1 MTEQEFTTYQT
12 ELLAKV
18 EKLYKNDELF
28 KIIDLL
34 ENSELDFELCMELV
48 RTYINAA
55 NRTSDPFSLFEKSEI
70 LLDKFSLEGK
80 ISAKYHFLR
89 GYILFKKGLISDSLI
104 RFEEALKHASVMDG
118 QLFSNI
124 TIMIDNAKRLLD
136 KAEFKGLD
144 EKDSKELLSFVE
156 KNFGKVNHLCE
167 FSHVSLYQISPTK
180 EHDYNLIVSV
190 GLSGK
195 NTESS
200 LKLKQDSKQEN
211 IELCLALPKDY
222 RFNKDSKS
230 SFEIYMLIEIISYLI
245 TEKNPVGFGYYL
257 EKENGFSKRTAFTGA
272 MLASL
277 GEYPKENQ
285 SVILSSGR
293 NVNFY
298 ELLPLRPMELNFR
311 KTHSAHALFELF
323 KEHLI
328 KLTPFISTRDDVC
341 QRLNKE

>member
-1 MTEQEFTTYQT
+1 MTEQEFTTYKE

-18 EKLYKNDELF
+18 DELYKSDELF

-34 ENSELDFELCMELV
+34 ENCELDFDLCMELV

-55 NRTSDPFSLFEKSEI
+55 NRTSDPFSLFEKAEI

-80 ISAKYHFLR
+80 VSAKYHFYR
-89 GYILFKKGLISDSLI
+89 GYILFKKGLIADSLI

-144 EKDSKELLSFVE
+144 EKDSKELLAFIE
-156 KNFGKVNHLCE
+156 KNFGIANHLCE
-167 FSHVSLYQISPTK
+167 FSHVSLYQIAPTK
-180 EHDYNLIVSV
+180 DHDYNLIVSV

-195 NTESS
+195 NKDHSS
-200 LKLKQDSKQEN
+200 DSEN

-230 SFEIYMLIEIISYLI
+230 AFEIYMLIEIISYLI

-277 GEYPKENQ
+277 GEYPKESQ
-285 SVILSSGR
+285 SVTLSSGR

-311 KTHSAHALFELF
+311 KTHSAHELLELF
-323 KEHLI
+323 KKHLI

>member
-1 MTEQEFTTYQT
+1 MTEQEFTTYKA

-18 EKLYKNDELF
+18 DELYKSDELF

-34 ENSELDFELCMELV
+34 ENSELDFDLCMELV

-55 NRTSDPFSLFEKSEI
+55 NRTSDPFSLFEKAEI

-80 ISAKYHFLR
+80 VSAKYHFYR
-89 GYILFKKGLISDSLI
+89 GYILFKKGLIADSLI
-104 RFEEALKHASVMDG
+104 RFEEALKHASVLDG

-144 EKDSKELLSFVE
+144 EKDSKELLAFIE
-156 KNFGKVNHLCE
+156 KNFGKANHLCE
-167 FSHVSLYQISPTK
+167 FSHVSLYQIAPAK
-180 EHDYNLIVSV
+180 DHDYNLIVSV

-195 NTESS
+195 NKDHSS
-200 LKLKQDSKQEN
+200 DSEN

-230 SFEIYMLIEIISYLI
+230 AFEIYMLIEIISYLI

-257 EKENGFSKRTAFTGA
+257 EKENGFS
-272 MLASL
+272 
-277 GEYPKENQ
+277 
-285 SVILSSGR
+285 
-293 NVNFY
+293 
-298 ELLPLRPMELNFR
+298 
-311 KTHSAHALFELF
+311 
-323 KEHLI
+323 
-328 KLTPFISTRDDVC
+328 
-341 QRLNKE
+341 

>member
-1 MTEQEFTTYQT
+1 MTEQEFTTYKA

-18 EKLYKNDELF
+18 GELYKSDELF
-28 KIIDLL
+28 KIIDIL
-34 ENSELDFELCMELV
+34 ENRELDFDLCMELV

-55 NRTSDPFSLFEKSEI
+55 NRTSDPFSLFEKAEI

-80 ISAKYHFLR
+80 VSAKYHFYR
-89 GYILFKKGLISDSLI
+89 GYILFKRGLIADSLI

-144 EKDSKELLSFVE
+144 ENDSKELLAFIE
-156 KNFGKVNHLCE
+156 KSFGKVNHLCE
-167 FSHVSLYQISPTK
+167 FSHVSLYQIAPTK
-180 EHDYNLIVSV
+180 EHDYNLIVSM

-195 NTESS
+195 NKDHSS
-200 LKLKQDSKQEN
+200 NSEN

-230 SFEIYMLIEIISYLI
+230 AFEIYMLIEIISYLI

-272 MLASL
+272 ILASL
-277 GEYPKENQ
+277 GEYPKESQ
-285 SVILSSGR
+285 SVTLSSGR

-311 KTHSAHALFELF
+311 KTHSAHELLELF
-323 KEHLI
+323 KKHLI

>member
-1 MTEQEFTTYQT
+1 MTEQEFTTYKK

-18 EKLYKNDELF
+18 SELYKSDELF
-28 KIIDLL
+28 KIIDIL
-34 ENSELDFELCMELV
+34 ENSELDFDLCMELV

-55 NRTSDPFSLFEKSEI
+55 NRTSDPFSLFEKAEI

-80 ISAKYHFLR
+80 VSAKYHFYR
-89 GYILFKKGLISDSLI
+89 GYILFKRGLIADSLI

-144 EKDSKELLSFVE
+144 ENDSKELLAFIE
-156 KNFGKVNHLCE
+156 KNFGKANHLCE
-167 FSHVSLYQISPTK
+167 FSHVSLYQIAPTK
-180 EHDYNLIVSV
+180 DHDYNLIVSV

-195 NTESS
+195 NKDHSS
-200 LKLKQDSKQEN
+200 NSEN

-230 SFEIYMLIEIISYLI
+230 AFEIYMLIEIISYLI

-277 GEYPKENQ
+277 GEYPKESQ
-285 SVILSSGR
+285 SVTLSSGR

-311 KTHSAHALFELF
+311 KTHSAHELLELF
-323 KEHLI
+323 KKHLI
-328 KLTPFISTRDDVC
+328 KLTPFISTRDDGC

>member
-1 MTEQEFTTYQT
+1 MTEQEFTTYKK

-18 EKLYKNDELF
+18 SELYKSDELF

-34 ENSELDFELCMELV
+34 ENSELDFDLCMELV

-55 NRTSDPFSLFEKSEI
+55 NRTSDPFSLFEKAEI

-80 ISAKYHFLR
+80 VSAKYHFYR
-89 GYILFKKGLISDSLI
+89 GYILFKKGLIADSLI

-144 EKDSKELLSFVE
+144 ENDSKELLAFIE
-156 KNFGKVNHLCE
+156 KNFGKANHLCE
-167 FSHVSLYQISPTK
+167 FSHVSLYQIAPTK
-180 EHDYNLIVSV
+180 DHDYNLIVSV

-195 NTESS
+195 NKDHS
-200 LKLKQDSKQEN
+200 LNSEN

-230 SFEIYMLIEIISYLI
+230 AFEIYMLIEIISYLI

-277 GEYPKENQ
+277 GEYPKESQ
-285 SVILSSGR
+285 SVTLSSGR

-311 KTHSAHALFELF
+311 KTHSAHELLELF
-323 KEHLI
+323 KKHLI

>member
-1 MTEQEFTTYQT
+1 MTEQEFTTYKK
-12 ELLAKV
+12 ELLAKIG
-18 EKLYKNDELF
+18 ELYKSDELF

-34 ENSELDFELCMELV
+34 ENSELDFDLCMELI

-55 NRTSDPFSLFEKSEI
+55 NRTSDPFSLFEKAEI

-80 ISAKYHFLR
+80 VSAKYHFYR
-89 GYILFKKGLISDSLI
+89 GYILFKKGLIADSLI
-104 RFEEALKHASVMDG
+104 RFEAALKHASVMDG

-144 EKDSKELLSFVE
+144 ENDSKELLAFIE
-156 KNFGKVNHLCE
+156 KNFGKANHLCE
-167 FSHVSLYQISPTK
+167 FSHVSLYQIAPTK
-180 EHDYNLIVSV
+180 DHDYNLIVSV

-195 NTESS
+195 NKEN
-200 LKLKQDSKQEN
+200 DSNSEN

-230 SFEIYMLIEIISYLI
+230 AFEIYMLIEIISYLI
-245 TEKNPVGFGYYL
+245 TEKNSVGFGYYL
-257 EKENGFSKRTAFTGA
+257 EKESGFSKRTAFTGA

-277 GEYPKENQ
+277 GEYPKESQ
-285 SVILSSGR
+285 SVTLSSGR

-311 KTHSAHALFELF
+311 KTHSAHELLELF
-323 KEHLI
+323 KKHLI

>member
-1 MTEQEFTTYQT
+1 MTEQEFTTYKAD
-12 ELLAKV
+12 LLAKV
-18 EKLYKNDELF
+18 SELYKSDELF

-55 NRTSDPFSLFEKSEI
+55 NRTSDPFSLFEKAEI
-70 LLDKFSLEGK
+70 LLDKFSLDGK
-80 ISAKYHFLR
+80 NSAKYHFYR
-89 GYILFKKGLISDSLI
+89 GYILFKKGLIADSLI
-104 RFEEALKHASVMDG
+104 RFEEALKYASVMDG

-144 EKDSKELLSFVE
+144 ENDQKGLLAFIE
-156 KNFGKVNHLCE
+156 KNFGKANHLCE
-167 FSHVSLYQISPTK
+167 FSHVSLYQIAPTK

-195 NTESS
+195 NKDNSQNS
-200 LKLKQDSKQEN
+200 EN

-230 SFEIYMLIEIISYLI
+230 AFEIYMLIEIISYLI

-277 GEYPKENQ
+277 GEYPKESQ
-285 SVILSSGR
+285 SVTLSSGR

-311 KTHSAHALFELF
+311 KTHSAHELLELF
-323 KEHLI
+323 KKHLI

>member
-1 MTEQEFTTYQT
+1 MTEQEFTTYKK

-18 EKLYKNDELF
+18 GELYKSDELF

-34 ENSELDFELCMELV
+34 ENSELDFDLCMELV

-55 NRTSDPFSLFEKSEI
+55 NRTSDPFSLFEKAQI

-80 ISAKYHFLR
+80 ISAKYHFYR
-89 GYILFKKGLISDSLI
+89 GYILFKKGLIADSLI

-144 EKDSKELLSFVE
+144 EKDSKELLAFIE
-156 KNFGKVNHLCE
+156 KNFGIANHLCE
-167 FSHVSLYQISPTK
+167 FSHVSLYQIAPTK
-180 EHDYNLIVSV
+180 DHDYNLIVSV

-195 NTESS
+195 NKDHGS
-200 LKLKQDSKQEN
+200 DSEN

-230 SFEIYMLIEIISYLI
+230 AFEIYMLIEIISYLI

-277 GEYPKENQ
+277 GEYPKESQ
-285 SVILSSGR
+285 SVTLSSGR

-311 KTHSAHALFELF
+311 KTHSAHELLELF
-323 KEHLI
+323 KKHLI

>member
-1 MTEQEFTTYQT
+1 MTEQEFTTYKA

-18 EKLYKNDELF
+18 SELYKSDELF

-34 ENSELDFELCMELV
+34 ENSELDFDLCMELI
-48 RTYINAA
+48 RSYINAA
-55 NRTSDPFSLFEKSEI
+55 NRTSDPFSLFEKAEI

-80 ISAKYHFLR
+80 VSAKYHFYR
-89 GYILFKKGLISDSLI
+89 GYILFKKGLIADSLI

-124 TIMIDNAKRLLD
+124 TIMIDNAKRLLN

-144 EKDSKELLSFVE
+144 ENDSKELLAFIE
-156 KNFGKVNHLCE
+156 KSFGKANHLCE
-167 FSHVSLYQISPTK
+167 FSHVSLYQIAPVK
-180 EHDYNLIVSV
+180 DHDYNLIVSV

-195 NTESS
+195 NRNNSS
-200 LKLKQDSKQEN
+200 NSEN

-230 SFEIYMLIEIISYLI
+230 AFEIYMLIEIISYLI

-277 GEYPKENQ
+277 GEYPKESQ
-285 SVILSSGR
+285 SVTLSSGR
-293 NVNFY
+293 DVNFY

-311 KTHSAHALFELF
+311 KTHSAHELLELF
-323 KEHLI
+323 KKHLI

>member
-1 MTEQEFTTYQT
+1 MTEQEFKTYKT
-12 ELLAKV
+12 DLLAKV
-18 EKLYKNDELF
+18 GELYKNDELF

-55 NRTSDPFSLFEKSEI
+55 NRTSDPFSLFEKAEI

-80 ISAKYHFLR
+80 LSAKYHFLR
-89 GYILFKKGLISDSLI
+89 GYILFKKGLIADSLI
-104 RFEEALKHASVMDG
+104 RFEKALKHASVMDG
-118 QLFSNI
+118 QLFSNT

-144 EKDSKELLSFVE
+144 EKDSQELLAFIE
-156 KNFGKVNHLCE
+156 KNFGKANHLCE
-167 FSHVSLYQISPTK
+167 FSHVSLYQIAPTK

-195 NTESS
+195 NSESS
-200 LKLKQDSKQEN
+200 SNLKQEN

-230 SFEIYMLIEIISYLI
+230 AFEIYMLIEIISYLI

-257 EKENGFSKRTAFTGA
+257 EKEKGFSKRTAFTGA

-277 GEYPKENQ
+277 GEYPKESQ
-285 SVILSSGR
+285 SVTLSSGL

-311 KTHSAHALFELF
+311 KTHSAHELLELF

>member
-1 MTEQEFTTYQT
+1 MTEQEFTTYKK

-18 EKLYKNDELF
+18 SELYKSDELF
-28 KIIDLL
+28 KIIDIL
-34 ENSELDFELCMELV
+34 ENSELDFDLCMELV

-55 NRTSDPFSLFEKSEI
+55 NRTSDPFSLFEKAEI

-80 ISAKYHFLR
+80 VSAKYHFYR
-89 GYILFKKGLISDSLI
+89 GYILFKRGLIADSLI

-144 EKDSKELLSFVE
+144 ENDSKELLAFIE
-156 KNFGKVNHLCE
+156 KNFGKANHLCE
-167 FSHVSLYQISPTK
+167 FSHVSLYQIAPTK
-180 EHDYNLIVSV
+180 DHDYNLIVSV

-195 NTESS
+195 NKDHSS
-200 LKLKQDSKQEN
+200 NSEN

-230 SFEIYMLIEIISYLI
+230 AFEIYMLIEIISYLI

-277 GEYPKENQ
+277 GEYPKESQ
-285 SVILSSGR
+285 SVTLSSGR

-311 KTHSAHALFELF
+311 KTHSAHELLELF
-323 KEHLI
+323 KKHLI

>member
-1 MTEQEFTTYQT
+1 MTEQEFTTYKK

-18 EKLYKNDELF
+18 NELYKSDELF
-28 KIIDLL
+28 KIIDIL
-34 ENSELDFELCMELV
+34 ENSELDFDLCMELV

-55 NRTSDPFSLFEKSEI
+55 NRTSDPFSLFEKAEI

-80 ISAKYHFLR
+80 VSAKYHFYR
-89 GYILFKKGLISDSLI
+89 GYILFKRGLIADSLI

-144 EKDSKELLSFVE
+144 ENDSKELLAFIE
-156 KNFGKVNHLCE
+156 KNFGKANHLCE
-167 FSHVSLYQISPTK
+167 FSHVSLYQIAPTK
-180 EHDYNLIVSV
+180 DHDYNLIVSV

-195 NTESS
+195 NKDHSS
-200 LKLKQDSKQEN
+200 NSEN

-230 SFEIYMLIEIISYLI
+230 AFEIYMLIEIISYLI

-277 GEYPKENQ
+277 GEYPKESQ
-285 SVILSSGR
+285 SVTLSSGR

-311 KTHSAHALFELF
+311 KTHSAHELLELF
-323 KEHLI
+323 KKHLI

>member
-1 MTEQEFTTYQT
+1 MTEQEFTTYKT

-136 KAEFKGLD
+136 KAEF
-144 EKDSKELLSFVE
+144 LSFVE

-167 FSHVSLYQISPTK
+167 FSHVSLYQIAPTK

-200 LKLKQDSKQEN
+200 SELKQEN

-230 SFEIYMLIEIISYLI
+230 AFEIYMLIEIISYLI

-277 GEYPKENQ
+277 GEYPKESQ

-311 KTHSAHALFELF
+311 KTHSAHELLELF

>member
-1 MTEQEFTTYQT
+1 MTEQEFTTYKK
-12 ELLAKV
+12 ELLAKIG
-18 EKLYKNDELF
+18 ELYKSDELF

-34 ENSELDFELCMELV
+34 ENSELDFDLCMELV

-55 NRTSDPFSLFEKSEI
+55 NRTSDPFSLFEKAEI

-80 ISAKYHFLR
+80 VSAKYHFYR
-89 GYILFKKGLISDSLI
+89 GYILFKKGLIADSLI

-144 EKDSKELLSFVE
+144 EIDSKELIDFIE

-167 FSHVSLYQISPTK
+167 FSHVSLYQIAPTK

-195 NTESS
+195 N
-200 LKLKQDSKQEN
+200 QDNNSNSEN
-211 IELCLALPKDY
+211 IELCLALPQDY

-230 SFEIYMLIEIISYLI
+230 AFEIYMLIEIISYLI

-277 GEYPKENQ
+277 GEYPKESQ
-285 SVILSSGR
+285 SVTLSSGR

-311 KTHSAHALFELF
+311 KTHSAHELLDLF

>member
-1 MTEQEFTTYQT
+1 MTEQEFTTYKE

-18 EKLYKNDELF
+18 DELYKSDELF

-34 ENSELDFELCMELV
+34 ENSELDFDLCMELV

-55 NRTSDPFSLFEKSEI
+55 NRTSDPFSLFEKAEI

-80 ISAKYHFLR
+80 VSAKYHFYR
-89 GYILFKKGLISDSLI
+89 GYILFKKGLIADSLI
-104 RFEEALKHASVMDG
+104 RFEEALKHASVLDG

-144 EKDSKELLSFVE
+144 EKDSKELLAFIE
-156 KNFGKVNHLCE
+156 KNFGKANHLCE
-167 FSHVSLYQISPTK
+167 FSHVSLYQIAPAK
-180 EHDYNLIVSV
+180 DHDYNLIVSM

-195 NTESS
+195 NKDHSS
-200 LKLKQDSKQEN
+200 DSEN

-230 SFEIYMLIEIISYLI
+230 AFEIYMLIEIISYLI

-272 MLASL
+272 MLVSL
-277 GEYPKENQ
+277 GEYPKESQ
-285 SVILSSGR
+285 SVTLSSGR

-311 KTHSAHALFELF
+311 KTHSAHELLELF
-323 KEHLI
+323 KKHLI

>member
-1 MTEQEFTTYQT
+1 MTEQEFTTYKK

-18 EKLYKNDELF
+18 SELYKSDELF
-28 KIIDLL
+28 KIIDIL
-34 ENSELDFELCMELV
+34 ENSELDFDLCMELV

-55 NRTSDPFSLFEKSEI
+55 NRTSDPFSLFEKAEI

-80 ISAKYHFLR
+80 VSAKYHFYR
-89 GYILFKKGLISDSLI
+89 GYILFKRGLIADSLI

-144 EKDSKELLSFVE
+144 ENDSKELLAFIE
-156 KNFGKVNHLCE
+156 KNFGKANHLCE
-167 FSHVSLYQISPTK
+167 FSHVSLYQIAPTK
-180 EHDYNLIVSV
+180 DHDYNLIVSV

-195 NTESS
+195 NKDHSS
-200 LKLKQDSKQEN
+200 NSEN

-230 SFEIYMLIEIISYLI
+230 AFEIYMLIEIISYLI

-277 GEYPKENQ
+277 GEYPKESQ
-285 SVILSSGR
+285 SVTLSSGR

-311 KTHSAHALFELF
+311 KTHSAHELLELF
-323 KEHLI
+323 KKHLI
-328 KLTPFISTRDDVC
+328 KLTPFISARDDVC

>member
-1 MTEQEFTTYQT
+1 MTEQEFTTYKK

-18 EKLYKNDELF
+18 SELYKSDELF

-34 ENSELDFELCMELV
+34 ENSELDFDLCMELV

-55 NRTSDPFSLFEKSEI
+55 NRTSDPFSLFEKAEI

-80 ISAKYHFLR
+80 VSAKYHFYR
-89 GYILFKKGLISDSLI
+89 GYILFKKGLIADSLI

-144 EKDSKELLSFVE
+144 ENDSKELLSFIE
-156 KNFGKVNHLCE
+156 KNFGKANHLCE
-167 FSHVSLYQISPTK
+167 FSHVSLYQIAPTK
-180 EHDYNLIVSV
+180 EHDYNLLVSV

-195 NTESS
+195 NKDNSS
-200 LKLKQDSKQEN
+200 NSEN
-211 IELCLALPKDY
+211 IELCFALPKDY

-230 SFEIYMLIEIISYLI
+230 AFEIYMLIEIISYLI
-245 TEKNPVGFGYYL
+245 TEKNPAGFGYYL

-277 GEYPKENQ
+277 GKYPKESQ
-285 SVILSSGR
+285 SVTLSSGR

-311 KTHSAHALFELF
+311 KTHSAHELLELF
-323 KEHLI
+323 KKHLI

>member
-1 MTEQEFTTYQT
+1 MTEQEFTTYKK

-18 EKLYKNDELF
+18 SELYKSDELF

-34 ENSELDFELCMELV
+34 ENSELDFDLCMELV

-55 NRTSDPFSLFEKSEI
+55 NRTSDPFSLFEKAEI

-80 ISAKYHFLR
+80 VSAKYHFYR
-89 GYILFKKGLISDSLI
+89 GYILFKKGLIADSLI

-144 EKDSKELLSFVE
+144 ENDSKELLSFIE
-156 KNFGKVNHLCE
+156 KNFGKANHLCE
-167 FSHVSLYQISPTK
+167 FSHVSLYQIAPTK
-180 EHDYNLIVSV
+180 EHDYNLLVSV

-195 NTESS
+195 NKDNSS
-200 LKLKQDSKQEN
+200 NSEN
-211 IELCLALPKDY
+211 IELCFALPKDY

-230 SFEIYMLIEIISYLI
+230 AFEIYMLIEIISYLI
-245 TEKNPVGFGYYL
+245 TEKNPAGFGYYL
-257 EKENGFSKRTAFTGA
+257 EKENGFSKRTAFTGV

-277 GEYPKENQ
+277 GKYPKESQ
-285 SVILSSGR
+285 SVTLSSGR

-311 KTHSAHALFELF
+311 KTHSAHELLELF
-323 KEHLI
+323 KKHLI

>member
-1 MTEQEFTTYQT
+1 MTEQEFLKYKQ
-12 ELLAKV
+12 ELSAKV
-18 EKLYKNDELF
+18 EALYKNDELF
-28 KIIDLL
+28 KVIDVL
-34 ENSELDFELCMELV
+34 ENSELDFDLCMELV

-55 NRTSDPFSLFEKSEI
+55 NRTSDPFSLFEKAEI
-70 LLDKFSLEGK
+70 LLDKFSAEGK
-80 ISAKYHFLR
+80 NSAKYHFYR
-89 GYILFKKGLISDSLI
+89 GYILFKKGLVPDSLI

-124 TIMIDNAKRLLD
+124 TIMIDNARRLMD
-136 KAEFKGLD
+136 KAEFKGL
-144 EKDSKELLSFVE
+144 EQNDSKELLDFIE
-156 KNFGKVNHLCE
+156 KSFGKPNHLCE
-167 FSHVSLYQISPTK
+167 FSHISLYQIAPAK
-180 EHDYNLIVSV
+180 AHDYNLIVSV

-195 NTESS
+195 KTEKNS
-200 LKLKQDSKQEN
+200 EN

-230 SFEIYMLIEIISYLI
+230 AFEIYMLIEIISYLI

-277 GEYPKENQ
+277 GEYPKESQ
-285 SVILSSGR
+285 SVTLSSGR
-293 NVNFY
+293 TVNFY

-311 KTHSAHALFELF
+311 KTHSAHELLELF
-323 KEHLI
+323 KKHLI